1 MSDEVSTPLRLDTQA
16 VYRIRLQGVLGEEW
30 RERVGDMQ
38 VISYATAAQGR
49 APVTML
55 IGKLPDQAALA
66 GVLNLV
72 YSLGLPLLDVSC
84 LGEALDGRM
93 AVFDPLVEANTP

>member
-1 MSDEVSTPLRLDTQA
+1 
-16 VYRIRLQGVLGEEW
+16 
-30 RERVGDMQ
+30 MQ
-38 VISYATAAQGR
+38 VISYATVAQGR

-84 LGEALDGRM
+84 LGEAISSELPARSQREGKV
-93 AVFDPLVEANTP
+93 AALVGGSGENL